1 MRRRAFDFVLMA
13 VVLVFAFLASSF
25 AVRNSDFWLHRASGR
40 LLAEGRYQIGVDP
53 FAFTTES
60 RYWANHAWL
69 FDLLLFLFCEH
80 FSGGLLVVLKALL
93 VSLLAV
99 VLLRVRRPDSGLGW
113 PAACTL
119 LAVLAMSPRLLLHS
133 TCLSYVLLGLT
144 LWLLWRPRPS
154 SAAFRRRLLHDA
166 PVLLVFVLW
175 VNLDDWFL
183 LGPLLASL
191 FWLGER
197 LSPGRNTGDEMPR
210 TPVWLWTAGLAVC
223 LVNPHHFHAFTLPM
237 ELMPLPDALRHDVR
251 FQPLHAAPWRM
262 GLYYHPLAGIN
273 WANSAYLVL
282 LVGGVLSFLLN
293 ARSLLG
299 WRLLIWLTFAGLSAW
314 RGRTIPFFVVVAAPI
329 TALNLQDAF
338 GASSVSEGL
347 LTPRLRCWLR
357 ATSSFTLVISSLVL
371 IVLAWPGWLQGFQDI
386 GRHVDWTV
394 QPDGSLRRV
403 AEKLRHWHR
412 NGKLPAGS
420 RGFLSHWAVVH
431 YCAWFCPEEKGFLDP
446 RLSLFRDVASEY
458 EQICRALN
466 LGLDREDRQPAGD
479 CRALLRARGITHL
492 VLYDSS
498 LPRLA
503 PALGQLAGA
512 EGDWTLLDI
521 DGLTLIAGWRDGAR
535 ALPEG
540 VPPFD
545 GECLAFTT
553 ATEGE
558 DETMVPAPPAP
569 GPEHGPRPDDFWSPF
584 GEAVAP
590 SPWQTETA
598 GVLLYYFEAGKPQR
612 RLRHESAWSAALPGL
627 PALSV
632 GSLDGLFRLAVRI
645 EQAQQGQRQPPALP
659 LLAVRAARSA
669 LAQNPDDANAYLH
682 LGRAYLDLA
691 ERTPERGVI
700 GWLPPLFEMRHI
712 QFAAALENA
721 LSRNPDSLPV
731 HEELAELYGRRGFL
745 DAALEH
751 RRAALRL
758 VRRAGAIPG
767 ENPAAFARRVEPR
780 ERAVKELERVVSD
793 QKNAFALQTRN
804 LGSEPRRKAEIAL
817 GLGLA
822 RLALQDVLMPSS
834 MVLLGGEG
842 IVLQVRLQMM
852 LGQIDSIRT
861 QLQEPS
867 WKAHKA
873 NLGFVDLTK
882 GADSRTTQAYNL
894 PAYDWLLLCQAAAF
908 GDYEQ
913 ADAAL
918 HDLVEGFGGERAAE
932 RARKYQ
938 RSLLVLTASE
948 LGWLSQP
955 QPWVMSGWTAQ
966 ERLLQTVILD
976 RLTRDV
982 IRQADLHVLAGM
994 LALERG
1000 RPLDAEKAFRTALA
1014 LSRLGSGTRHAS
1026 AGHPLAEAY
1035 VRLIEKVRR

>member
-1 MRRRAFDFVLMA
+1 MRRHAFDFVLMA
-13 VVLVFAFLASSF
+13 GILVFAFLASSF

-40 LLAEGRYQIGVDP
+40 LIAQGRYQIGVDP
-53 FAFTTES
+53 FAFTTKNQ
-60 RYWANHAWL
+60 YWANHAWL
-69 FDLLLFLFCEH
+69 FDLLLFLVCEH
-80 FSGGLLVVLKALL
+80 FSGGFLVVLKALF

-119 LAVLAMSPRLLLHS
+119 LAVLAMSPRVLLQS

-144 LWLLWRPRPS
+144 FWLLWRPRS
-154 SAAFRRRLLHDA
+154 SSTAFSRRMYHYA
-166 PVLLVFVLW
+166 PVLMMFVLW
-175 VNLDDWFL
+175 VNLDGWFL
-183 LGPLLASL
+183 LGPLLAGL

-197 LSPGRNTGDEMPR
+197 LLPDRNTGDEMPR
-210 TPVWLWTAGLAVC
+210 TPAWLWPAGLAVC
-223 LVNPHHFHAFTLPM
+223 LVNPHHFHAFTLPV
-237 ELMPLPDALRHDVR
+237 ELMPLLDALRHDVR
-251 FQPLHAAPWRM
+251 VQPLYAAPWQM
-262 GLYYHPLAGIN
+262 SLYFHPLAGIN
-273 WANSAYLVL
+273 WANCAYLVL
-282 LVGGVLSFLLN
+282 LVGGALSFLLN
-293 ARSLLG
+293 ARSLSG
-299 WRLLIWLTFAGLSAW
+299 WRLLIWLIFAGLSAW

-329 TALNLQDAF
+329 TVLNLQDAF
-338 GASSVSEGL
+338 GAGSVSEGGC
-347 LTPRLRCWLR
+347 TPRLRCWLR
-357 ATSSFTLVISSLVL
+357 MPSYLTLVVSSLVL
-371 IVLAWPGWLQGFQDI
+371 ITLAWMGWLQGFHDI

-403 AEKLRHWHR
+403 AEKLQSWRQS
-412 NGKLPAGS
+412 GKLPVGS
-420 RGFLSHWAVVH
+420 QGFLSHWGVVH

-446 RLSLFRDVASEY
+446 RLSLFRDVAGEY
-458 EQICRALN
+458 EQICRALK
-466 LGLDREDRQPAGD
+466 LGLDRNDPQPAGD
-479 CRALLRARGITHL
+479 WRSLLRARGITHL

-503 PALGQLAGA
+503 PALGQLADA

-545 GECLAFTT
+545 GERLAFTT

-584 GEAVAP
+584 GKAVAP

-598 GVLLYYFEAGKPQR
+598 GVLLYYFEAGEPQR
-612 RLRHESAWSAALPGL
+612 RLRHDLAWAAALPGL

-632 GSLDGLFRLAVRI
+632 DAVDGMFRLAVRI
-645 EQAQQGQRQPPALP
+645 ELAQQDPPQPPALP

-669 LAQNPDDANAYLH
+669 LAQNPDDANAYLR

-691 ERTPERGVI
+691 ARTPERGMI
-700 GWLPPLFEMRHI
+700 GRLPPLFEMRHI
-712 QFAAALENA
+712 QIAAALENA
-721 LSRNPDSLPV
+721 LRRNPDSLSA

-758 VRRAGAIPG
+758 ARRAGAIPG
-767 ENPAAFARRVEPR
+767 EDPTAFSRRLEPR

-804 LGSEPRRKAEIAL
+804 LGSEPSRKAETAL
-817 GLGLA
+817 RLGLA
-822 RLALQDVLMPSS
+822 RLALQDVLRSSS

-842 IVLQVRLQMM
+842 IRLQVRLQLM
-852 LGQIDSIRT
+852 LGELDPIRA
-861 QLQEPS
+861 QLQDS
-867 WKAHKA
+867 DWKAHKA
-873 NLGFVDLTK
+873 NLGFVDLHK
-882 GADSRTTQAYNL
+882 GADSRTTQAYKL

-918 HDLVEGFGGERAAE
+918 HDLVEDFGGERAAE
-932 RARKYQ
+932 EARKYQ

-955 QPWVMSGWTAQ
+955 QPWVMSRWTAQ
-966 ERLLQTVILD
+966 ERVLQTAILD

-982 IRQADLHVLAGM
+982 MHQADLHVLAGM

-1000 RPLDAEKAFRTALA
+1000 RPLDAANSFRTAVA
-1014 LSRLGSGTRHAS
+1014 LGRLGSGTRHAS
-1026 AGHPLAEAY
+1026 AGHPLAETY
-1035 VRLIEKVRR
+1035 VRIIESIRR